1 MTYAV
6 AWVAGYPASIPAF
19 RVIQLAFVAV
29 AAVLATIACCLVYG
43 LAYPDRRL
51 PFPKTWVALW
61 SGVLVLAA
69 TSPEVNKFVHCL
81 HPDALALLV
90 SVGIFLALVCYLRSP
105 TWAGLLLL
113 AVGPAAGFLTNQ
125 FLVSW
130 GAVIALV
137 LLLDRPRDWKR
148 LVVFLAAAA
157 AFVAAAVGA
166 CYLIWGEPFMFWA
179 FQAWVGPR
187 KQIAFGPGSFGFSVA
202 RMADHTLQA
211 WFPLAVGVVG
221 GWLLLRGER
230 VRRLGP
236 LWAGWAALV
245 ASEAFFSGAGWG
257 ELYHFG
263 PGVVLG
269 AVWLLAALPDIWHGS
284 TPGGPGRAARG
295 VGGVAVVMTVLLA
308 LQAVPGASAAPRSP
322 QRRPTP
328 DLDRYVAAVEQEFDG
343 LPPDRVLLDVGNW
356 VYLPHGVLQRDRA
369 VSLGEPAMGMYE
381 NLHVLRDRLR
391 ARAYDKVLVRDFHTP
406 WFMYDY
412 GLWPQSSGVRAAL
425 LEHYTEVRTIPAAAG
440 QLKLEGGRQGPPASS
455 TPAPCPSSSPGE
467 RSPHAHHPA
476 AHARAQLIELVI
488 TQT

>member
-1 MTYAV
+1 M
-6 AWVAGYPASIPAF
+6 
-19 RVIQLAFVAV
+19 
-29 AAVLATIACCLVYG
+29 
-43 LAYPDRRL
+43 
-51 PFPKTWVALW
+51 
-61 SGVLVLAA
+61 
-69 TSPEVNKFVHCL
+69 NKFVHCL

-137 LLLDRPRDWKR
+137 LLLDRPGDWKR

-157 AFVAAAVGA
+157 AFLAAAVGA

-179 FQAWVGPR
+179 FQAWVWPR
-187 KQIAFGPGSFGFSVA
+187 KQIFFGPGSFGFSIA

-245 ASEAFFSGAGWG
+245 ASEAFSSGAGWV

-269 AVWLLAALPDIWHGS
+269 AVWLLAALPDFWHGS

-369 VSLGEPAMGMYE
+369 VSLGEQPPMEMYE
-381 NLHVLRDRLR
+381 NLHALRDRLR

-406 WFMYDY
+406 NFLYDY
-412 GLWPQSSGVRAAL
+412 GLWSQSSGVRAAL

-440 QLKLEGGRQGPPASS
+440 QLKLRPPASS

-476 AHARAQLIELVI
+476 AHARAQLISL
-488 TQT
+488 